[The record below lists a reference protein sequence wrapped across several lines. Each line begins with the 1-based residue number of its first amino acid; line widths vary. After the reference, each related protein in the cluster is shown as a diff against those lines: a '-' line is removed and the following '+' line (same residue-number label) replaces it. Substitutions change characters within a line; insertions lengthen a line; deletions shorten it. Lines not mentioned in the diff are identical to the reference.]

1 MEIIDLSL
9 SLKSKGPEP
18 DPPKIKYITHK
29 TGALLLGLGAL
40 LCSGNSFI
48 DHLRNF
54 ILYLA
59 GKYRITAKDF
69 PDKLGI
75 ALEEIKTDT
84 HAGTHLD
91 APWHFGPLSA
101 GKPAKTINEIPLRWC
116 YSDGV
121 VLDLRHKKAGEFITL
136 DEIKE
141 AVKKI
146 NYQIK
151 PDDIVL
157 IMTGWDKFIDSKE
170 YLNHPGMSQE
180 ATLWL
185 IEQGVKIIGID
196 TFGFDRGWSAMLDD
210 YIKTRANKY
219 LWPAHFV
226 GREKEYCH
234 LEKMANLDKIP
245 KPYGF
250 KIICFPIN
258 IEKAGAG
265 WVRAVAIV
273 E

>member
-1 MEIIDLSL
+1 MQIIDLSL
-9 SLKSKGPEP
+9 ALKGYGPEP
-18 DPPKIKYITHK
+18 DPPKIKYMSHK
-29 TGALLLGLGAL
+29 TGAFLLGLGAL
-40 LCSGNSFI
+40 LCKSNSFI
-48 DHLRNF
+48 GHLKNF
-54 ILYLA
+54 ILYLI
-59 GKYRITAKDF
+59 GNYRITSKDF
-69 PDKLGI
+69 PDQMGI

-91 APWHFGPLSA
+91 APWHFGPTA
-101 GKPAKTINEIPLRWC
+101 ENKPAKTIGEVPLQWC

-121 VLDLRHKKAGEFITL
+121 VLDLRHKKAGEFITIE
-136 DEIKE
+136 DIKS
-141 AVKKI
+141 ALQKI

-157 IMTGWDKFIDSKE
+157 IMTGWDKFQDSKE
-170 YLNHPGMSQE
+170 YLNHPGMSEE

-185 IEQGVKIIGID
+185 IEQGVKIMGID
-196 TFGFDRGWSAMLDD
+196 AFGFDRGWQAMFDD
-210 YIKTRANKY
+210 YIKTKDAKY

-226 GREKEYCH
+226 GRKKEYCH
-234 LEKMANLDKIP
+234 IEKMANLDKIP

-250 KIICFPIN
+250 KVICFPVN

-265 WVRAVAIV
+265 WTRAVAII

>member
-1 MEIIDLSL
+1 MIDLSL
-9 SLKSKGPEP
+9 PLKGKGPEP
-18 DPPKIKYITHK
+18 DPPKIKYISHK
-29 TGALLLGLGAL
+29 TGAFLLGLGAL
-40 LCSGNSFI
+40 ICKGNSLI
-48 DHLRNF
+48 DQLKNF
-54 ILYLA
+54 TFYLS
-59 GKYRITAKDF
+59 GRYRITAKDF

-75 ALEEIKTDT
+75 ALEEIKIDS

-91 APWHFGPLSA
+91 APWHFGPTSE
-101 GKPAKTINEIPLRWC
+101 GKPAKRINEIPLKWC
-116 YSDGV
+116 YSDGL
-121 VLDLRHKKAGEFITL
+121 VLDLRHKKPAEFITL
-136 DEIKE
+136 EDIKQ
-141 AVKKI
+141 ALKKI

-170 YLNHPGMSQE
+170 YLNHPGMSAE

-196 TFGFDRGWSAMLDD
+196 TFSFDRGWPAMFDD
-210 YIKTRANKY
+210 YIKTRENKY

-226 GREKEYCH
+226 GRKKEYCH

-245 KPYGF
+245 QPFGF

-258 IEKAGAG
+258 IDKAGAG
-265 WVRAVAIV
+265 WVRPVAIV